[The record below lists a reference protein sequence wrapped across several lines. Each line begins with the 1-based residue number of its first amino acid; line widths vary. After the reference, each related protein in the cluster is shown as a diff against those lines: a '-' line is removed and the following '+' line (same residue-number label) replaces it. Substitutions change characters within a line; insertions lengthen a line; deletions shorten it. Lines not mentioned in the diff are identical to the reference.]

1 MGTPRAVAS
10 PPPPTPDPAAMR
22 AHASAAA
29 DLLRA
34 LGNEQRL
41 LVLCRLVEG
50 EASVGE
56 LQDELDLSQ
65 SALSQHLA
73 RLRAA
78 GLVATRREAQ
88 SIHYSLPP
96 GPARH
101 IMQTLHAIYC
111 APQVQA
117 TRRRTSR

>member
-1 MGTPRAVAS
+1 MSPAPALAS
-10 PPPPTPDPAAMR
+10 IARIKPDLAAMR

-29 DLLRA
+29 GLLRA

-56 LQDELDLSQ
+56 LQAELDLSQ

-78 GLVATRREAQ
+78 GLVTTRREAQ
-88 SIHYSLPP
+88 SIRYSLPP
-96 GPARH
+96 GPAH
-101 IMQTLHAIYC
+101 QIMQTLHAIYC
-111 APQVQA
+111 APQAQA
-117 TRRRTSR
+117 MRKRASR